1 MKTPFYYPFNKHLF
15 FAILNATFCHFLRNT
30 TIGRNVIIGCT
41 IENQKQADIRLPIF
55 TALPIVHRNII
66 CQPLLSPIKI
76 KPYLQNVELVVV
88 GGESDVQGRV
98 MDYDWVLDIRKQ
110 CLETQTH
117 FEFRQCS
124 TNFRKDG
131 KYYHLSVRELM
142 RQAKKA
148 DINI

>member
-1 MKTPFYYPFNKHLF
+1 MNIRK
-15 FAILNATFCHFLRNT
+15 C
-30 TIGRNVIIGCT
+30 
-41 IENQKQADIRLPIF
+41 ENQKQADIRLPIF

>member
-1 MKTPFYYPFNKHLF
+1 MKERQDLTFLFLTKRIERLANCLPKDWQEGYP
-15 FAILNATFCHFLRNT
+15 
-30 TIGRNVIIGCT
+30 NVIIGCT

-98 MDYDWVLDIRKQ
+98 MDYDWV
-110 CLETQTH
+110 
-117 FEFRQCS
+117 FRYPK
-124 TNFRKDG
+124 TVLGNTDTF
-131 KYYHLSVRELM
+131 
-142 RQAKKA
+142 
-148 DINI
+148 

>member
-1 MKTPFYYPFNKHLF
+1 MH
-15 FAILNATFCHFLRNT
+15 
-30 TIGRNVIIGCT
+30 

-98 MDYDWVLDIRKQ
+98 MDYDWVLDIPKTVLGNTDTFWISAMFYQ
-110 CLETQTH
+110 FQ
-117 FEFRQCS
+117 
-124 TNFRKDG
+124 KDG